1 MRARRATQKDV
12 ASRAGVS
19 QATVSMVLGGGS
31 SASLPP
37 ETVERIQAAARE
49 LGYVANSVAQALK
62 TRRTMTLAC
71 VVPDITNPFYP
82 ALIRGVQKTAQAQG
96 YDVITLNTDGT
107 AANER
112 HFLDW
117 ALRGRVDGIV
127 GVFFTLRAADLALL
141 LDNSIAIVRVESS
154 RKTGGR
160 LPIDDIFVDSR
171 AAATQVVKHLIA
183 RGHRRIAMA
192 AGVGG
197 PQGVRVEGYRD
208 ALAEANLEPLV
219 VIEASFTEGA
229 GFEAANAILDSG
241 FRPSAIFA
249 ANDLMAIGVMRAL
262 RERTLRVPEDVAVVG
277 FDNISAAPL
286 VTPPLTTVTQFQ
298 DRMGERAAELLIER
312 LRGERDGDGI
322 ALEMPFELIERLS
335 T

>member
-171 AAATQVVKHLIA
+171 AAATQAVKHLIA

-286 VTPPLTTVTQFQ
+286 VTPPLTTVTPFQ